1 MRIELVKPWG
11 FAAPG
16 QVIDPA
22 PGVAQLLIER
32 GIAKPVEEKQAFSD
46 RWNKRESRPPQ
57 PRQEV
62 ARGRK

>member
-1 MRIELVKPWG
+1 VKIELIKAWG
-11 FAAPG
+11 YAAPG
-16 QVIDPA
+16 EVIDPP
-22 PGVAQLLIER
+22 PGVAALLIER
-32 GIAKPVEEKQAFSD
+32 GIAKAVEEKQAFSD